1 MFTDPIKQLLKDD
14 IAGLL
19 LHHFDAVNA
28 VVKDV
33 QLLNVL
39 PQLVIADVFQLPVL
53 IVTKLVQS
61 RNVIFKLTIDEVSHP
76 LTSKEVS
83 PVHP

>member
-1 MFTDPIKQLLKDD
+1 VAPLKQRAKED

-28 VVKDV
+28 VVSDV
-33 QLLNVL
+33 QPLNVL

-53 IVTKLVQS
+53 IVTKLVQ
-61 RNVIFKLTIDEVSHP
+61 F
-76 LTSKEVS
+76 
-83 PVHP
+83 